1 MTLLAAPP
9 DRSRAAR
16 CRPCAER
23 LRELVGL
30 DDWGYPVLADC

>member
-16 CRPCAER
+16 TRHVCGVALAPALQADR
-23 LRELVGL
+23 LELSTG
-30 DDWGYPVLADC
+30 